1 VQQWGQRS
9 APLLIRLESICQ
21 SYRVGAESTVV
32 LKSVSLE
39 IGTGQTCAFL
49 GASGSGKSTL
59 LNILGLLDQPRSGS
73 FLFRGRDMTKADE
86 NERSYFRNREIG
98 FVFQSFNLLPRL
110 TALDNVAL
118 PLTYRGVGRT
128 EARLRAM
135 EQLDAVGLGC
145 RAAHVPGDL
154 SGGQRQR
161 VAIARALVGEPSV
174 ILADEPT
181 GNLDS
186 DSASDV
192 LSLLLKLNAERGV
205 TLAVVTHDASLAA
218 RFDRRFCVANG
229 ELMELESREARDRG

>member
-1 VQQWGQRS
+1 M
-9 APLLIRLESICQ
+9 PPLIRLESICQ
-21 SYRVGAESTVV
+21 SYFVGEEKIVA
-32 LKSVSLE
+32 LNSVSLE
-39 IGTGQTCAFL
+39 VAAGQTCALL

-59 LNILGLLDQPRSGS
+59 LNIIGLLDRPRSGS
-73 FLFRGRDMTKADE
+73 FIFRGRDMTEASE
-86 NERSYFRNREIG
+86 IERSYFRNREIG

-118 PLTYRGVGRT
+118 PLAYRGVGSA

-135 EQLDAVGLGC
+135 EQLKMVGLGN
-145 RAAHVPGDL
+145 RAAHVPADL

-186 DSASDV
+186 DSTSDI
-192 LSLLLKLNAERGV
+192 LSLLLSLNTEREV
-205 TLAVVTHDASLAA
+205 TLVVVTHDVTLAA
-218 RFDRRFCVANG
+218 CFGRRLYVENG
-229 ELMELESREARDRG
+229 QLLEFESLEKRGRG